1 MSDTLLI
8 TSQRAVLLSD
18 WKAEAGQNSLKIESA
33 HPEARVLYW
42 EALRL
47 KVNTVGARAAL
58 DGALSQLKYDH
69 V

>member
-1 MSDTLLI
+1 MSDVLMQ
-8 TSQRAVLLSD
+8 TSGDAMLLST
-18 WKAEAGQNSLKIESA
+18 WKAKAGQNSLKIESA

-58 DGALSQLKYDH
+58 DAALSQLNPEY